1 MDPKLELDEAP
12 DYLEWLLKTKGI
24 ELDKLK
30 KSIDKVDSD
39 DKSMD
44 MIKIQ
49 ELEQTKE
56 LLVHL
61 NNKLFKKIESLEAKV
76 NSEDQIAAEEVLM
89 MKVEINRLLKQALEL
104 QTQSLAGVSSER
116 IEVIRLEM
124 TALECMKRIY
134 TFLKRI
140 SREFVPQE
148 IRD

>member
-24 ELDKLK
+24 ELEKLK
-30 KSIDKVDSD
+30 KSVDKVDSY

-76 NSEDQIAAEEVLM
+76 NSEDQIEAEE
-89 MKVEINRLLKQALEL
+89 KAKTDTEEKREECK
-104 QTQSLAGVSSER
+104 
-116 IEVIRLEM
+116 IEFTDL
-124 TALECMKRIY
+124 TWY
-134 TFLKRI
+134 
-140 SREFVPQE
+140 REKLNAKKP
-148 IRD
+148 